1 MQIEAMMRGSLPNCC
16 LKLTAC
22 GTLAARQ
29 TSTALA
35 RRSLTMR

>member
-1 MQIEAMMRGSLPNCC
+1 MMLPNCC

-29 TSTALA
+29 NPPALA
-35 RRSLTMR
+35 RRSLTMRYKDS

>member
-1 MQIEAMMRGSLPNCC
+1 MMPPNNC

-22 GTLAARQ
+22 GTLVLRQ
-29 TSTALA
+29 NLRALA